1 MQFGEALAKQRKN
14 ANLSQEQLAEKL
26 NVTRQAISKWESGAS
41 MPDVET
47 LKQLSAIFSVSIDTL
62 VYGEDRF
69 QKARTTRDIREQI
82 IEPIFMA
89 VVFVC
94 GIVLFI
100 VSMYGYRD
108 VFEPIPVRLSLVLC
122 SISLLYF
129 LLSKIVRLVL
139 NYKKR
144 K

>member
-69 QKARTTRDIREQI
+69 QKTRTTRDIREQI

-100 VSMYGYRD
+100 ISMYAYGELFQPFPLR
-108 VFEPIPVRLSLVLC
+108 VSLFLC
-122 SISLLYF
+122 TVSLLYF
-129 LLSKIVRLVL
+129 VVSKVISLIHHNRF
-139 NYKKR
+139 
-144 K
+144 